1 MVSTSLLTV
10 VKIGKNLKFILIT
23 QLDLF
28 SQLTLKL
35 VQLIILYGFLL
46 LEISLE
52 MEVVEFGNQMTLEII
67 LQKNI
72 KLILNLNQE
81 EQRLK

>member
-1 MVSTSLLTV
+1 MVSTSLLMV

-35 VQLIILYGFLL
+35 VQLIILYGFPL

-67 LQKNI
+67 IQKNI

-81 EQRLK
+81 ELRLK